1 MGEGGRSGLCRGEG
15 TRQRWGVAR
24 MTGQVLN
31 GTGVLEVQRGGGVQR
46 RGAALSH
53 SDPRF
58 EAHKL
63 PPKQAIL
70 EWVETGLGE
79 GRGEGQAQAD

>member
-1 MGEGGRSGLCRGEG
+1 M
-15 TRQRWGVAR
+15 
-24 MTGQVLN
+24 
-31 GTGVLEVQRGGGVQR
+31 

-63 PPKQAIL
+63 PPKQASL
-70 EWVETGLGE
+70 ERVETGLGE